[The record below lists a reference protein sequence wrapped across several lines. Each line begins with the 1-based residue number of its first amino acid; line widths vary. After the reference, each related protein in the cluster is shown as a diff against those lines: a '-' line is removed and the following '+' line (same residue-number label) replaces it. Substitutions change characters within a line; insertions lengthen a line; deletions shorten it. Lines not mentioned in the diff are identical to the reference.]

1 MDWERSR
8 IEAGA
13 AYLRE
18 MIEAGANDVRTQSV
32 YEGLLDVLDPTRH
45 ATRIGRAASADAAAA
60 IKHGMYGMRDRRDRM
75 DRRGHTDRRLINL
88 GRAAGGERRLI
99 QDRRAGRDRRR
110 VAS

>member
-18 MIEAGANDVRTQSV
+18 MIEAGASDVRTQSV

-45 ATRIGRAASADAAAA
+45 ATRIRRAASADAAAA
-60 IKHGMYGMRDRRDRM
+60 IMHGMPDRRDRM

-88 GRAAGGERRLI
+88 GPAAGGERRLS
-99 QDRRAGRDRRR
+99 QDRRSGKDRRSG
-110 VAS
+110 AS